1 MNSVDGVCVTFQK
14 IFPDSDIATRMKL
27 VRTKGTYI
35 ANFGILSY
43 VLILL
48 YHSINKS
55 PVYNLSFDESLNK
68 VTQECEMDLIIHFWN
83 DDNMVKVRY
92 LGSSFVGHL
101 TAKDLMIQFEEVT
114 NNLPQRNSIKLL
126 WMDLK

>member
-1 MNSVDGVCVTFQK
+1 MKTIVSIFLVLFFSIINNRFSMNSVDGVCVTFQK

-27 VRTKGTYI
+27 VRTKGTCI

-48 YHSINKS
+48 YDSINKS

-68 VTQECEMDLIIHFWN
+68 SRRSARWI
-83 DDNMVKVRY
+83 
-92 LGSSFVGHL
+92 
-101 TAKDLMIQFEEVT
+101 
-114 NNLPQRNSIKLL
+114 
-126 WMDLK
+126 